1 MEYYRPPELKD
12 YYRGPPDLKDNY
24 RPLPTRVRK
33 DKEVSRSR
41 KANPFIKV
49 KKYVPKDLANR

>member
-12 YYRGPPDLKDNY
+12 YYRGPLDLKDNY
-24 RPLPTRVRK
+24 KPLPTRVRK

-49 KKYVPKDLANR
+49 KKFVPKDLVNR